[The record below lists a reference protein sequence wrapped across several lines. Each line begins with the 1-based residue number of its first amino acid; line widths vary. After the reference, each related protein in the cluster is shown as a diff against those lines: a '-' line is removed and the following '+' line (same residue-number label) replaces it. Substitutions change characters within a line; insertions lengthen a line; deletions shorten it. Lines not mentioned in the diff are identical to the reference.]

1 MKLFTTNKILL
12 FATLM
17 LCAAIVAWA
26 IFQFNEDGKTAGAI
40 LAGIGAISGC
50 SLGFYLKTFFK
61 NKKD

>member
-1 MKLFTTNKILL
+1 MKLAKPQKITL

-26 IFQFNEDGKTAGAI
+26 IFQFNEDDQTAGAI

-50 SLGFYLKTFFK
+50 SLGFYLKSFFK
-61 NKKD
+61 KKKD